1 VEEFILVLAGGFGK
15 KRHLWG
21 RMKFIQNLQEKWKV
35 GGSQFW
41 LIMLTF
47 ALGGSLSG
55 RLCSFLLNLVFLE
68 KNWAF
73 WLVYPLF
80 LTILWPFSVLFVSF
94 FTGQFRFFR
103 GYLARVGAKVFG
115 IGGSAFTS
123 GSYDSTLGSTTSEPS
138 GKSVAAPESS
148 GSTLD
153 STTTEPSGKSV
164 AAPSTASAAPIHIA
178 IFASGAGSNARK
190 IIEYFEGAG
199 SGLAAAGSNLSST
212 AATYDSNLTSTASKS
227 TSSQVKVS
235 LIVCNVPDAG
245 VLAIAKEKGIP
256 TLLINKNEFA
266 ATGYVESLHNA
277 DIQFIVLAGFL
288 WKVPEVLVRAY
299 QPGMKIDGALVN
311 GKENVSKGII
321 NIHPALLPKYGGK
334 GMYGSRVHEAVIAAG
349 EKESGITIH
358 WVNEHY
364 DEGGIIFQANCEV
377 VSGDTPETLADKIHE
392 LEHAHFA
399 PTIAKLLG

>member
-1 VEEFILVLAGGFGK
+1 
-15 KRHLWG
+15 
-21 RMKFIQNLQEKWKV
+21 MKFIQNLQEKWKV

-94 FTGQFRFFR
+94 FTGQFRFFK
-103 GYLARVGAKVFG
+103 GYLGRVGAKVFG
-115 IGGSAFTS
+115 IGGSVT
-123 GSYDSTLGSTTSEPS
+123 
-138 GKSVAAPESS
+138 
-148 GSTLD
+148 
-153 STTTEPSGKSV
+153 
-164 AAPSTASAAPIHIA
+164 APSTASAAPATSSVSSAAPSFSTAPASVSTAAPIHIA

-199 SGLAAAGSNLSST
+199 SGFAAAGSGLAAAGDSSLTT
-212 AATYDSNLTSTASKS
+212 AGSKS
-227 TSSQVKVS
+227 SSSQVKVS

-256 TLLINKNEFA
+256 TLLINKSEFA

-334 GMYGSRVHEAVIAAG
+334 GMYGTRVHEAVIAAG

-364 DEGGIIFQANCEV
+364 DEGGIIFQATCEV
-377 VSGDTPETLADKIHE
+377 VSSDTPDTLADKIHA

>member
-1 VEEFILVLAGGFGK
+1 
-15 KRHLWG
+15 
-21 RMKFIQNLQEKWKV
+21 
-35 GGSQFW
+35 
-41 LIMLTF
+41 
-47 ALGGSLSG
+47 
-55 RLCSFLLNLVFLE
+55 
-68 KNWAF
+68 
-73 WLVYPLF
+73 
-80 LTILWPFSVLFVSF
+80 VSF
-94 FTGQFRFFR
+94 FTGQFRFFK

-115 IGGSAFTS
+115 IGGSASTS
-123 GSYDSTLGSTTSEPS
+123 GSY
-138 GKSVAAPESS
+138 

-153 STTTEPSGKSV
+153 STTSEPSGKSV

-199 SGLAAAGSNLSST
+199 SGLASA
-212 AATYDSNLTSTASKS
+212 DSKS

-364 DEGGIIFQANCEV
+364 DEGGIIFQATCEV
-377 VSGDTPETLADKIHE
+377 VSGDTPETLANKIHV

-399 PTIAKLLG
+399 PTIAKMLG

>member
-1 VEEFILVLAGGFGK
+1 MGEFILVLVGSFGK

-115 IGGSAFTS
+115 IGGSVATS
-123 GSYDSTLGSTTSEPS
+123 GSYDSTLGSTS
-138 GKSVAAPESS
+138 GQSS
-148 GSTLD
+148 FKT
-153 STTTEPSGKSV
+153 V

-178 IFASGAGSNARK
+178 IFASGTGSNARK

-199 SGLAAAGSNLSST
+199 SGLAAAGSSLSST
-212 AATYDSNLTSTASKS
+212 AAAGDSSLTTAGSKS

-256 TLLINKNEFA
+256 TLLINKSEFA

-364 DEGGIIFQANCEV
+364 DEGGIIFQATCEV
-377 VSGDTPETLADKIHE
+377 VSNDTPETLANKIHV

>member
-1 VEEFILVLAGGFGK
+1 
-15 KRHLWG
+15 
-21 RMKFIQNLQEKWKV
+21 MKFIQNLQEKWKV

-80 LTILWPFSVLFVSF
+80 LTILWPFSVIFVSF
-94 FTGQFRFFR
+94 FTGQFRFFK

-115 IGGSAFTS
+115 IGGSVT
-123 GSYDSTLGSTTSEPS
+123 
-138 GKSVAAPESS
+138 
-148 GSTLD
+148 
-153 STTTEPSGKSV
+153 
-164 AAPSTASAAPIHIA
+164 APIHIA

-199 SGLAAAGSNLSST
+199 
-212 AATYDSNLTSTASKS
+212 SKS

-256 TLLINKNEFA
+256 TLLINKSEFA

-364 DEGGIIFQANCEV
+364 DEGGIIFQATCEV
-377 VSGDTPETLADKIHE
+377 VSSDTPETLADKIHA

>member
-115 IGGSAFTS
+115 IGGSVT
-123 GSYDSTLGSTTSEPS
+123 
-138 GKSVAAPESS
+138 
-148 GSTLD
+148 
-153 STTTEPSGKSV
+153 
-164 AAPSTASAAPIHIA
+164 APSTASAAPIHIA

-199 SGLAAAGSNLSST
+199 SGLAAAGDSS
-212 AATYDSNLTSTASKS
+212 LTSAGSKS
-227 TSSQVKVS
+227 TSTQVKVS

-245 VLAIAKEKGIP
+245 VLAIAKEKRIP
-256 TLLINKNEFA
+256 TLLINKTEFA

-277 DIQFIVLAGFL
+277 DIEFIVLAGFL

-364 DEGGIIFQANCEV
+364 DEGGIIFQATCEV
-377 VSGDTPETLADKIHE
+377 VSGDTPDTLANKIHA

>member
-1 VEEFILVLAGGFGK
+1 MEEFIWFLAGGFGK

-21 RMKFIQNLQEKWKV
+21 RMKFIQSLQEKWKV
-35 GGSQFW
+35 RGSQFW

-103 GYLARVGAKVFG
+103 GYLSRVGAKVFG
-115 IGGSAFTS
+115 IGGS
-123 GSYDSTLGSTTSEPS
+123 
-138 GKSVAAPESS
+138 V
-148 GSTLD
+148 
-153 STTTEPSGKSV
+153 
-164 AAPSTASAAPIHIA
+164 AAPIHIA

-199 SGLAAAGSNLSST
+199 
-212 AATYDSNLTSTASKS
+212 SKS

-256 TLLINKNEFA
+256 TLLINKDEFA
-266 ATGYVESLHNA
+266 STGYVESLQNA

-364 DEGGIIFQANCEV
+364 DEGGIIFQATCEV
-377 VSGDTPETLADKIHE
+377 VSSDTPETLADKIHV

-399 PTIAKLLG
+399 PTIAKLLE

>member
-1 VEEFILVLAGGFGK
+1 MGEFIWFLAGSFGK

-103 GYLARVGAKVFG
+103 GYLSRVGAKVFG
-115 IGGSAFTS
+115 IGGADSTS
-123 GSYDSTLGSTTSEPS
+123 G
-138 GKSVAAPESS
+138 SS

-153 STTTEPSGKSV
+153 ATTSEPSGKSV
-164 AAPSTASAAPIHIA
+164 AAPSTASAAPATSSVSSDAPIHIA

-199 SGLAAAGSNLSST
+199 SGFAAAGSGLAAAGDSSLTT
-212 AATYDSNLTSTASKS
+212 AGSKS
-227 TSSQVKVS
+227 SSSQVKVS

-288 WKVPEVLVRAY
+288 WKVPEVLVQAY

-364 DEGGIIFQANCEV
+364 DEGGIIFQATCEV
-377 VSGDTPETLADKIHE
+377 VSSDTPDTLANKIHA

>member
-80 LTILWPFSVLFVSF
+80 LTILWPFSVIFVSF

-115 IGGSAFTS
+115 IGGSVT
-123 GSYDSTLGSTTSEPS
+123 
-138 GKSVAAPESS
+138 
-148 GSTLD
+148 
-153 STTTEPSGKSV
+153 
-164 AAPSTASAAPIHIA
+164 APSTASAAPIHIA

-199 SGLAAAGSNLSST
+199 SE
-212 AATYDSNLTSTASKS
+212 S
-227 TSSQVKVS
+227 TSSQLKVS

-256 TLLINKNEFA
+256 TLLINKTEFA

-299 QPGMKIDGALVN
+299 QTGMKIDGAFVN

-364 DEGGIIFQANCEV
+364 DEGGIIFQATCEV
-377 VSGDTPETLADKIHE
+377 VSGETPETLADKIHV

>member
-1 VEEFILVLAGGFGK
+1 MLVWCGGIYLVFGGQFWK
-15 KRHLWG
+15 KKAPLG

-94 FTGQFRFFR
+94 FTGQFRFFK
-103 GYLARVGAKVFG
+103 GYLGRVGAKVFG
-115 IGGSAFTS
+115 IGGSVT
-123 GSYDSTLGSTTSEPS
+123 
-138 GKSVAAPESS
+138 
-148 GSTLD
+148 
-153 STTTEPSGKSV
+153 
-164 AAPSTASAAPIHIA
+164 APSTVSAAPATSSVSSAAPIHIA

-199 SGLAAAGSNLSST
+199 
-212 AATYDSNLTSTASKS
+212 SKS

-349 EKESGITIH
+349 EIESGITIH

-364 DEGGIIFQANCEV
+364 DEGGIIFQASCEV
-377 VSGDTPETLADKIHE
+377 VSSDAPETLANKIHV
-392 LEHAHFA
+392 LEHAHYA